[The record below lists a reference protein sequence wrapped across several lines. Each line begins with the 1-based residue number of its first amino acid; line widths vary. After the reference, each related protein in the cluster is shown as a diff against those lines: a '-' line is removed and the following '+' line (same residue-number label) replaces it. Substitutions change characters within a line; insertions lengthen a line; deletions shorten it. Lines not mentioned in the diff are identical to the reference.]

1 MATCYQSLTV
11 AECNQLLSACKGLK
25 ITHVWRSVSPCIFLE
40 IGRLAKVH
48 RHHHPVGQ
56 VSVMVET
63 DWRVEKPRSVEVG
76 SGFSST
82 RIDKRLPTL
91 VSAMVNSIEVTGRLP
106 ELAIGL
112 DDGRR
117 FVTFTTWMSQP
128 RWAIGFRDLRLL
140 PLDPGWQGIDVSPWI
155 HVRAGRTEIEY
166 CYDHTKASVRKAVKR
181 MGFE

>member
-56 VSVMVET
+56 VSVMVEA

-117 FVTFTTWMSQP
+117 FVTSNSRYHRTCEQVHLAATEGEGCSS
-128 RWAIGFRDLRLL
+128 
-140 PLDPGWQGIDVSPWI
+140 VSP
-155 HVRAGRTEIEY
+155 RTRGQL
-166 CYDHTKASVRKAVKR
+166 CSASLI
-181 MGFE
+181 